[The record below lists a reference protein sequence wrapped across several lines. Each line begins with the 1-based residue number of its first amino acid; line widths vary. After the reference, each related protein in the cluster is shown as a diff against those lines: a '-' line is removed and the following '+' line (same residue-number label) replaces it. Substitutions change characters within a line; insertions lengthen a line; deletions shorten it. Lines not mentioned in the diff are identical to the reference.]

1 MDKLADRVKTLKPS
15 ATLTISSKA
24 KAMVAEGIDVIN
36 LSAGEPDF
44 DTPQHIKDAAL
55 EAMRDG
61 FTKYTAVGGIDG
73 LKDAII
79 EKYNRDCGV
88 KYKRPEVIVTCG
100 GKHAVYNLAQAL
112 FQEGDEVIIPS
123 PYWVSYPPIISLAGA
138 TPVILKTTEAEGF
151 KLSINALSEAINS
164 KTRALIINS
173 PSNPTGAVYS
183 KSDLEA
189 IANIAVEKEIIL
201 ITDEIYE
208 NFVYE
213 GEKSFSLVS
222 FGEDVKERTVI
233 INGVSK
239 AYSMTGW
246 RIGYACGPEEVISAM
261 TRIQSQST
269 SNPTS
274 IAQKASIEAIKG
286 SQAELEMMVREFD
299 KRRKRIVDLLNQ
311 IEGMTCFNPGGAFYV
326 FPNVSGFFNKSY
338 NGKILSSASDIA
350 AYLLEEAKVA
360 VVPGEAFG
368 SNEHVRISY
377 ACSMED
383 IEKGIDRIG
392 KALGDL
398 E

>member
-79 EKYNRDCGV
+79 EKYNRDCSV
-88 KYKRPEVIVTCG
+88 EYKRSEVIVTCG

-138 TPVILKTTEAEGF
+138 TPVILKTTEADGF

-383 IEKGIDRIG
+383 IEKGIERIG
-392 KALGDL
+392 TALDKL

>member
-1 MDKLADRVKTLKPS
+1 MDKLADRVKSLKPS
-15 ATLTISSKA
+15 ATLAISSKA
-24 KAMVAEGIDVIN
+24 KAMVADGIDVIN

-88 KYKRPEVIVTCG
+88 KYKRSEIIVTCG

-138 TPVILKTTEAEGF
+138 KPVILKTTEADGF
-151 KLSINALSEAINS
+151 KLSINELSEAINS

-189 IANIAVEKEIIL
+189 IANIALEKEIVL

-208 NFVYE
+208 NFVYK
-213 GEKSFSLVS
+213 GEKFFSLVS

-246 RIGYACGPEEVISAM
+246 RIGYACGSEVVISAM

-311 IEGMTCFNPGGAFYV
+311 IEGMACFNPGGAFYV
-326 FPNVSGFFNKSY
+326 FPNVSNFFNKSY
-338 NGKILSSASDIA
+338 NGKTLSSASDIA
-350 AYLLEEAKVA
+350 AFFLEEAKVA

-368 SNEHVRISY
+368 SYEHVRISY
-377 ACSMED
+377 ASSMED

-392 KALGDL
+392 TALGKL
-398 E
+398 A

>member
-1 MDKLADRVKTLKPS
+1 MDKLANRVKNLKPS
-15 ATLTISSKA
+15 ATLAISSKA
-24 KAMVAEGIDVIN
+24 KAMMSEGIDVVN

-44 DTPQHIKDAAL
+44 DTPQHIKNAAS

-79 EKYNRDCGV
+79 EKYSRDCGV
-88 KYKRPEVIVTCG
+88 TYQRSEIIVTCG

-112 FQEGDEVIIPS
+112 FEEGDEVIIPS
-123 PYWVSYPPIISLAGA
+123 PYWVSYPPIISLADA
-138 TPVILKTTEAEGF
+138 TPVILKTTEDTGF
-151 KLSINALSEAINS
+151 KLSIDELLNAINP

-173 PSNPTGAVYS
+173 PSNPNGAVYS

-189 IANIAVEKEIIL
+189 IANIALEKEIIL
-201 ITDEIYE
+201 ITDEIYDY
-208 NFVYE
+208 FVYD
-213 GEKSFSLVS
+213 GIKSVSLAS
-222 FGEDVKERTVI
+222 FGEAVKERTVI

-246 RIGYACGPEEVISAM
+246 RIGYACGPEDVISAM

-274 IAQKASIEAIKG
+274 IAQKASIAAIKG
-286 SQAELEMMVREFD
+286 PQTELEMMVREFD
-299 KRRKRIVDLLNQ
+299 KRRNRIVDLLNQ
-311 IEGMTCFNPGGAFYV
+311 IEGMTCFVPGGAFYV

-338 NGKILSSASDIA
+338 NGKKFSSASDIA

-383 IEKGIDRIG
+383 IEKGLERIG
-392 KALGDL
+392 TALGRL

>member
-1 MDKLADRVKTLKPS
+1 MDKLANRVKNLKPS
-15 ATLTISSKA
+15 ATLAISSKA
-24 KAMVAEGIDVIN
+24 KAMMSEGIDVVN

-44 DTPQHIKDAAL
+44 DTPQHIKDAAS

-61 FTKYTAVGGIDG
+61 FTKYTAVGGIDA

-88 KYKRPEVIVTCG
+88 TYQRSEVIVTCG
-100 GKHAVYNLAQAL
+100 GKHAIYNLAQAL
-112 FQEGDEVIIPS
+112 FEEGDEVIIPS
-123 PYWVSYPPIISLAGA
+123 PHWVSYPPIISLAGA
-138 TPVILKTTEAEGF
+138 TPVILKTTEDNSF
-151 KLSINALSEAINS
+151 KLSIDELLDAINS

-183 KSDLEA
+183 KNDLEA
-189 IANIAVEKEIIL
+189 IANIALEKDIML

-222 FGEDVKERTVI
+222 FGEDIKKRTVI
-233 INGVSK
+233 VNGVSK

-246 RIGYACGPEEVISAM
+246 RIGYACGPEDVISAM

-274 IAQKASIEAIKG
+274 IAQKASIAAING
-286 SQAELEMMVREFD
+286 SQAELEMMVKEFD

-311 IEGMTCFNPGGAFYV
+311 IEGMTCFVPGGAFYV
-326 FPNVSGFFNKSY
+326 FPKCNQAFLINPIMEKSSPQLQ
-338 NGKILSSASDIA
+338 I
-350 AYLLEEAKVA
+350 
-360 VVPGEAFG
+360 
-368 SNEHVRISY
+368 
-377 ACSMED
+377 
-383 IEKGIDRIG
+383 
-392 KALGDL
+392 
-398 E
+398 